1 MMKSAEIHTNPT
13 RVNIPAS
20 SQNFKSRWGF
30 QNTMNITDIERMD
43 DQRSADTTDIL
54 IVGAGI
60 GGLTLAAICHKLN
73 IPYLVLERG
82 EKITPQGAGISLSAN
97 ALRVLDQLGIFDDIA
112 KEGQDL
118 RKMLIYY
125 GTTKWRELDFTCY
138 REKFGYAVYAIERHR
153 FHRLLHEAAGG
164 DDFVRLNAQVD
175 DLIDDE
181 TKPYVT
187 VTTTRGQEFRGKV
200 VVGADGIRSATRR
213 LLGRNSGDPSA
224 TNTIRF
230 TGRVH
235 MSGYTRPISHLTERE
250 TGVGTWMLYDRTI
263 LTTWPCKDNRQ
274 WYIGVKVSS
283 TPTVDRKPNRAKS
296 DFFLG
301 VGSKPT

>member
-1 MMKSAEIHTNPT
+1 MSI
-13 RVNIPAS
+13 S
-20 SQNFKSRWGF
+20 DS
-30 QNTMNITDIERMD
+30 ERMD
-43 DQRSADTTDIL
+43 DQRSTNTTDIL

-73 IPYLVLERG
+73 IPYLVLERS

-125 GTTKWRELDFTCY
+125 DTTRWRELDFTCY

-153 FHRLLHEAAGG
+153 FHHLLHQAAGG

-175 DLIDDE
+175 NLIDDE
-181 TKPYVT
+181 TKQYVT

-213 LLGRNSGDPSA
+213 VLGLNSGDPSA
-224 TNTIRF
+224 TNTIKF

-235 MSGYTRPISHLTERE
+235 MSGYTQPISHLTERE

-274 WYIGVKVSS
+274 WYIGVKVS
-283 TPTVDRKPNRAKS
+283 PMLTVDRKPI
-296 DFFLG
+296 
-301 VGSKPT
+301 

>member
-1 MMKSAEIHTNPT
+1 MSIAD
-13 RVNIPAS
+13 S
-20 SQNFKSRWGF
+20 
-30 QNTMNITDIERMD
+30 ERMD
-43 DQRSADTTDIL
+43 DQLSAETTDIL

-97 ALRVLDQLGIFDDIA
+97 ALCVLDQLGVFDDIA

-153 FHRLLHEAAGG
+153 FHHLLHEAAGG
-164 DDFVRLNAQVD
+164 DDFVRMNAQVD

-200 VVGADGIRSATRR
+200 VVGADGIRSVTRR

-283 TPTVDRKPNRAKS
+283 MPTVDWNPIRAKPN
-296 DFFLG
+296 FFFPLG
-301 VGSKPT
+301 